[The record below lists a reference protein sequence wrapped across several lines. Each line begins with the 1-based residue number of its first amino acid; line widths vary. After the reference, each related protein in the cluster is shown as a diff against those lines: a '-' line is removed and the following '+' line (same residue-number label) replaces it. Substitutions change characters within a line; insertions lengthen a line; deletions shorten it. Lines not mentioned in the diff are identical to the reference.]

1 MRPFW
6 FSKEL
11 LRGQRKACRC
21 WQPSCHQEEESLFK
35 NGANTEKAKEGSIR
49 TRGSMLYNRQCH
61 AAQSLA
67 PPGTGGLLPDSRA
80 QGSIFNSICPRR
92 SRLCLKTSASHFSA
106 CFPQQCLQLM
116 LSPSPPP
123 QGPRPDHFHTH
134 TLSAYLQQHV
144 CVLTGAASAL
154 PVGGNFRH
162 PGGLMGEMLLSELSQ
177 HATNTPARFT
187 HLEVALTFI
196 RGIFCQLDRSC
207 VPLQPV
213 AGFGKLDASSCRML

>member
-116 LSPSPPP
+116 LSPSPPAP
-123 QGPRPDHFHTH
+123 GPPPRPLSYTHPLSLSPTTRVRADWRRQCLARRWEFQASWRINGRDAFERVKSTCHKHTCP
-134 TLSAYLQQHV
+134 L
-144 CVLTGAASAL
+144 
-154 PVGGNFRH
+154 H
-162 PGGLMGEMLLSELSQ
+162 P
-177 HATNTPARFT
+177 P
-187 HLEVALTFI
+187 
-196 RGIFCQLDRSC
+196 
-207 VPLQPV
+207 
-213 AGFGKLDASSCRML
+213 